1 VPTPG
6 VKARVERFWRA
17 IRRLKTI
24 SEVGEE
30 RFVDN
35 EDLIDAAERNLQVAV
50 EATIDVG
57 EALIAYM
64 RWRTPRSYREVGAIL
79 LEQGVIDETLYRLFQ
94 EAVSI
99 RNVLVH
105 NYVYMTPKELYANIK
120 SLITPLTRIMNS
132 VLSYMREKNID
143 P

>member
-1 VPTPG
+1 
-6 VKARVERFWRA
+6 
-17 IRRLKTI
+17 
-24 SEVGEE
+24 
-30 RFVDN
+30 
-35 EDLIDAAERNLQVAV
+35 LQVAV

-64 RWRTPRSYREVGAIL
+64 RWRTPRSYREVGSIL
-79 LEQGVIDETLYRLFQ
+79 LEQGVIDETLYKLFQ

-120 SLITPLTRIMNS
+120 NLITPLTRLMNS
-132 VLSYMREKNID
+132 VLSYMQEKNID